1 MASSRV
7 YFDDRNRKE
16 GGLLSIIV
24 RHKGGMFTI
33 PLNIHISAQQW
44 DPSKQEVTRKH
55 PQYRQYNNHIR
66 SILANV
72 EDVILE
78 LTREGILGGL
88 TAKQLKRIFLERLQT
103 IPDAVT
109 VRDFSLSY
117 IDNIKNERTKETY
130 KVTLKKIDD
139 YTGARDIYFTD
150 ITLDWLENFEAWM
163 DKAGMSV
170 NGKSFYL
177 RTLRALFNR
186 AIDRDV
192 IDQNAYP
199 FRKFRIKRESTPK
212 RSLTVEELRMLRDY
226 PCEEWQEKWRDMFML
241 IFYLIGNQYRGLDG
255 SDRSTEGQS
264 RVSSRE
270 DAPSLFHQSR
280 TGSTSHHRQIQRD
293 ESPAGF
299 RRQIRRPRRLP
310 PTNECGLEKDRSA
323 GMGG

>member
-150 ITLDWLENFEAWM
+150 ITLDWLENFE
-163 DKAGMSV
+163 
-170 NGKSFYL
+170 
-177 RTLRALFNR
+177 
-186 AIDRDV
+186 DV